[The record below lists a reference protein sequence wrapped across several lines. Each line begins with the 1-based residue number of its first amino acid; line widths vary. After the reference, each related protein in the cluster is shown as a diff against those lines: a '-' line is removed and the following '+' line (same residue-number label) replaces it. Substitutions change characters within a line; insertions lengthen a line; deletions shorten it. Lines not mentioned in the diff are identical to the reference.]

1 MTQIDIDELGRKAD
15 ELARIAEETDTEEA
29 NAAADAAVDA
39 FLAAKNSGALYDEGQ
54 ATDEAVLL
62 LVRKLRRLHPGV
74 YIELMNRLPVG
85 ARDALDAADLRA
97 DRLRARDAGNRIKR
111 NYLTT
116 YPR

>member
-1 MTQIDIDELGRKAD
+1 MTQNEIDELGRKAD

-39 FLAAKNSGALYDEGQ
+39 FLAARNAGPIYDEQQ
-54 ATDEAVLL
+54 ATDEAVRL

-74 YIELMNRLPVG
+74 YIDLMDRIPEG

-97 DRLRARDAGNRIKR
+97 DRLHARSAGHGFTR
-111 NYLTT
+111 NFLTT